1 MLFVWIFKQRMGK
14 HSCYIYTATW
24 CTCVFPS
31 SRPMY
36 TVREST
42 KVLDSGSQHL
52 DSGFQPFGFRIP
64 TFWIPDSIPKWIP
77 DSKPLW
83 IPDSSVWIPDS
94 NSKHLLDSR
103 FWILYMGQLF
113 KWSCPFMII
122 LWAHTVCPCIT
133 AGILD
138 GKCRIQAIKSVYQE
152 IFRILPKLWLAF
164 IRKHGCV
171 SPSLHEPWMQRKFIP
186 LSAYWSM
193 CTAVIPVLAELY
205 PIYFVSINSSL

>member
-64 TFWIPDSIPKWIP
+64 YQSGFRIPNHCGFRILVSGFWIPTANICWIPDSLTWG
-77 DSKPLW
+77 DSSNGPVPLW
-83 IPDSSVWIPDS
+83 SFCERI
-94 NSKHLLDSR
+94 
-103 FWILYMGQLF
+103 
-113 KWSCPFMII
+113 
-122 LWAHTVCPCIT
+122 CPCIT